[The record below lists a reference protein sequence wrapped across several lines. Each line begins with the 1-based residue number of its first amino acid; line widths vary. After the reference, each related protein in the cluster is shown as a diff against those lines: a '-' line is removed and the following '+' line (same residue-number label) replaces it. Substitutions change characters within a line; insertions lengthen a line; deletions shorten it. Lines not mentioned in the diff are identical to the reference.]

1 MTLHQRLKR
10 AICCPD
16 GCCSPADCY
25 ANGHRDVPV
34 KLDAAARAVG
44 AVIRE
49 AWAEQAR
56 GVPRNGA
63 QEAVQG
69 GEAVLAQPRS
79 PEP

>member
-10 AICCPD
+10 AICCPE

-34 KLDAAARAVG
+34 KLDAAAKAVG

-56 GVPRNGA
+56 SMPRGGP
-63 QEAVQG
+63 QEGVQG
-69 GEAVLAQPRS
+69 GEAVFVQSRS
-79 PEP
+79 SDP

>member
-34 KLDAAARAVG
+34 KLDAAAKAVG

-49 AWAEQAR
+49 AWAAQ
-56 GVPRNGA
+56 NGHA
-63 QEAVQG
+63 VSRPVESPPEAFGAG
-69 GEAVLAQPRS
+69 GR
-79 PEP
+79 

>member
-49 AWAEQAR
+49 AWAEQSAHAVSR
-56 GVPRNGA
+56 RVERPP
-63 QEAVQG
+63 EAFDG
-69 GEAVLAQPRS
+69 GGR
-79 PEP
+79 